1 MALLLAVGIH
11 GQVQPCTG
19 MLEGILLCRRC
30 GGSVAAAAK
39 VMSVRDDV
47 AVRVSRLNDFR
58 SDRLSSINT
67 APWAQM

>member
-1 MALLLAVGIH
+1 
-11 GQVQPCTG
+11 